1 MLKIIDKQ
9 NRGKLMEGRNYQMG
23 FAFCK
28 KVSNKVFETI
38 QPISPCKDY
47 LNDVVYSE
55 RTGNPVSAYGLST
68 KKIDLFTRKRKAYL
82 AIKIMDYY
90 GYNGFNKLAQHTE
103 NLKNNYANLNKFLNY
118 FEEKLGMSKTQ
129 VAPADNDSFVLI
141 LPIGWTKYN
150 YAISLYSLLARV
162 GQFYDGTTDPI
173 TFMET
178 YKDFPEDS
186 YLVKSIV
193 PKVKKLLDIGKLP
206 EQNLND
212 LGSGTNVHNA
222 GIAAFNL

>member
-9 NRGKLMEGRNYQMG
+9 NRGKLNEGRNYQMG

-28 KVSNKVFETI
+28 KVSNKVLETI

-55 RTGNPVSAYGLST
+55 RTGKNVSAYGLNTS
-68 KKIDLFTRKRKAYL
+68 KLGLFDKKRKAYL
-82 AIKIMDYY
+82 AIKIMDYHH
-90 GYNGFNKLAQHTE
+90 GGFNKLQQHTE

-118 FEEKLGMSKTQ
+118 FEEKLGMAKTQ
-129 VAPADNDSFVLI
+129 VAPADNDCFVLI

-162 GQFYDGTTDPI
+162 GQFYDGTTDPL
-173 TFMET
+173 TFMDT
-178 YKDFPEDS
+178 YKDFPEDT
-186 YLVKSIV
+186 YLVKSVI
-193 PKVKKLLDIGKLP
+193 PKVKKMIELGKLP
-206 EQNLND
+206 VQDLNT
-212 LGSGTNVHNA
+212 LGQGTQVHNA
-222 GIAAFNL
+222 GIMAFNI